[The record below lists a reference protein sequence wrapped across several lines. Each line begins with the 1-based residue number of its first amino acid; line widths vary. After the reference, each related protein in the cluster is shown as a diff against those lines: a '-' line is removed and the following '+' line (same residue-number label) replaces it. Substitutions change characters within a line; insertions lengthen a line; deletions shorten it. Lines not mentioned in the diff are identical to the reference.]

1 MSDCSTVAVY
11 VRIYKT
17 RNDAR
22 VAKAK
27 YESRGFPVGKP
38 YLLNGEWWI
47 DVHSPKN
54 CDIDNEFLEVEYY
67 YAEFASRG
75 EARKFKENCME
86 GSTLIDRGPYATVP
100 RWVVKYPGNV
110 VGVLHWE
117 NASLKNLV
125 YTPAEHTATYYGDAS
140 PLEVESSG
148 DEAVYN
154 ADPLVPKVPDGEP
167 VVVIFGSMIQIIT
180 REETYTVTAD
190 EDNEEL
196 YKEVFARVGAND
208 FDGAIQLIKDAE
220 KEEEESIEVLYL
232 ENHLVMRD
240 GELFYYGVHLTSTI
254 AKRIEKDAAEG
265 TLDERYIKF
274 LVRLLRNPSAKSV
287 EMLYDFMQANDID
300 ILPDGRI
307 ECFRGVTQKADGSCV
322 DYHSGKVPQY
332 EGCFISMSRNFVED
346 NPEVACSHGL
356 HCASAEY
363 AKGYGVLTKVA
374 VDPADV
380 VSVPYDY
387 NFAKCRCCR
396 FEILT
401 APVKRTEG
409 IPNEYVVDRDGNV
422 IEEIFF

>member
-1 MSDCSTVAVY
+1 MPECSTVSVY
-11 VRIYKT
+11 VRTYKT
-17 RNDAR
+17 RDDAR
-22 VAKAK
+22 AAKAK

-38 YLLNGEWWI
+38 YLLDGEWWI
-47 DVHSPKN
+47 DVHTPVS
-54 CDIDNEFLEVEYY
+54 CDIDNESLEVEYR
-67 YAEFASRG
+67 YAEFPSRG

-100 RWVVKYPGNV
+100 RWVVKYPGDV

-117 NASLKNLV
+117 NASPKNLV
-125 YTPAEHTATYYGDAS
+125 YTPAENAVTYD
-140 PLEVESSG
+140 V
-148 DEAVYN
+148 DT
-154 ADPLVPKVPDGEP
+154 LVPNNDP

-180 REETYTVTAD
+180 REETYTIESD
-190 EDNEEL
+190 DNEAL

-220 KEEEESIEVLYL
+220 KESSAGYEVLDE
-232 ENHLVMRD
+232 ENHLVMFD

-265 TLDERYIKF
+265 TLDDRYIKF

-307 ECFRGVTQKADGSCV
+307 KCFRGVTQLPDGSCV

-332 EGCFISMSRNFVED
+332 EGCFISMPRNFVED

-363 AKGYGVLTKVA
+363 AKGYGVLTEVA

-387 NFAKCRCCR
+387 DFAKCRCCR
-396 FEILT
+396 FEILM
-401 APVKRTEG
+401 APAKRTEG
-409 IPNEYVVDRDGNV
+409 IPNEYVVDRNGNV

>member
-1 MSDCSTVAVY
+1 MSECSTVSVY
-11 VRIYKT
+11 VRTYKT

-22 VAKAK
+22 AAKAK

-38 YLLNGEWWI
+38 YLLDGEWWI
-47 DVHSPKN
+47 DVHTPVS
-54 CDIDNEFLEVEYY
+54 CDIDNEVLEVEYH

-100 RWVVKYPGNV
+100 RWVVKYPGDV

-117 NASLKNLV
+117 NASPKNLV
-125 YTPAEHTATYYGDAS
+125 YTPAEDVVTYD
-140 PLEVESSG
+140 V
-148 DEAVYN
+148 DT
-154 ADPLVPKVPDGEP
+154 LVPNNDPM
-167 VVVIFGSMIQIIT
+167 VVIFGSMIQIIT
-180 REETYTVTAD
+180 REDTYTIKSD
-190 EDNEEL
+190 DNEAL

-220 KEEEESIEVLYL
+220 KESSEGYEVLDE
-232 ENHLVMRD
+232 ENHLVMFD

-265 TLDERYIKF
+265 TLDDRYIKF

-307 ECFRGVTQKADGSCV
+307 KCFRGVTQLPDGSCV

-332 EGCFISMSRNFVED
+332 EGCFISMPRNFVED
-346 NPEVACSHGL
+346 KPEVACSHGL

-363 AKGYGVLTKVA
+363 AKGYGVLTEVA

-387 NFAKCRCCR
+387 DFAKCRCCR
-396 FEILT
+396 FEILM

-422 IEEIFF
+422 IEKIFF

>member
-1 MSDCSTVAVY
+1 MSECSTVSVY
-11 VRIYKT
+11 VRTYKT

-22 VAKAK
+22 AAKAK
-27 YESRGFPVGKP
+27 YESRGYPVGKP
-38 YLLNGEWWI
+38 YLLDGEWWI
-47 DVHSPKN
+47 DVHAPVS
-54 CDIDNEFLEVEYY
+54 CDIDNEFLEVEYH

-100 RWVVKYPGNV
+100 RWVVKYPGDV

-117 NASLKNLV
+117 NVSPKNLV
-125 YTPAEHTATYYGDAS
+125 DTPAKD
-140 PLEVESSG
+140 EVSY
-148 DEAVYN
+148 DV
-154 ADPLVPKVPDGEP
+154 DTLVPNDDPM
-167 VVVIFGSMIQIIT
+167 VVIFGSMIQIIT
-180 REETYTVTAD
+180 REDTYTVES
-190 EDNEEL
+190 EDNEAL

-220 KEEEESIEVLYL
+220 KESGEGYEVLDE
-232 ENHLVMRD
+232 ENHLVMFD

-265 TLDERYIKF
+265 TLDDRYIKF

-307 ECFRGVTQKADGSCV
+307 KCFRGVTQLPDGSCV

-332 EGCFISMSRNFVED
+332 EGCFISMPRNFVED

-363 AKGYGVLTKVA
+363 AKGYGVLTEVA

-387 NFAKCRCCR
+387 DFAKCRCCR
-396 FEILT
+396 FEILM

-409 IPNEYVVDRDGNV
+409 IPNEYVVDRNGNV

>member
-1 MSDCSTVAVY
+1 MPECSTVSVY
-11 VRIYKT
+11 VRTYKT

-22 VAKAK
+22 AAKAK

-38 YLLNGEWWI
+38 YLLDGEWWI
-47 DVHSPKN
+47 DVHTPVS
-54 CDIDNEFLEVEYY
+54 CDIDNEVLEVEYR

-100 RWVVKYPGNV
+100 RWVVKYPGDV

-117 NASLKNLV
+117 NASPKNLV
-125 YTPAEHTATYYGDAS
+125 YTPAEDVVTYD
-140 PLEVESSG
+140 V
-148 DEAVYN
+148 DT
-154 ADPLVPKVPDGEP
+154 LVPNNDPT
-167 VVVIFGSMIQIIT
+167 VVIFGSMIQIIT
-180 REETYTVTAD
+180 REDTYTVES
-190 EDNEEL
+190 EDNEAL
-196 YKEVFARVGAND
+196 YKEVLARVGAND

-220 KEEEESIEVLYL
+220 KESGEGYEVLDE
-232 ENHLVMRD
+232 ENHLVMFD
-240 GELFYYGVHLTSTI
+240 GELFYYGVHLISTI

-265 TLDERYIKF
+265 TLDDCYIKF

-307 ECFRGVTQKADGSCV
+307 KCFRGVTQLPDGSCV

-332 EGCFISMSRNFVED
+332 EGCFISMPRNFVED

-363 AKGYGVLTKVA
+363 AKDYGVLTEVA

-396 FEILT
+396 FEILM
-401 APVKRTEG
+401 APAKRTDG
-409 IPNEYVVDRDGNV
+409 MPIEYVVDRDGNV
-422 IEEIFF
+422 IEEIFS

>member
-1 MSDCSTVAVY
+1 MSECSTVSVY
-11 VRIYKT
+11 VRTYKT

-22 VAKAK
+22 AAKAK
-27 YESRGFPVGKP
+27 YESRGYSVGKP
-38 YLLNGEWWI
+38 YLLDGEWWI
-47 DVHSPKN
+47 DVHAPVS
-54 CDIDNEFLEVEYY
+54 CDIDNEFLEVEYH

-100 RWVVKYPGNV
+100 RWVVKYPGDV

-117 NASLKNLV
+117 NVSPKNLV
-125 YTPAEHTATYYGDAS
+125 YTPAEGTVTYDVDT
-140 PLEVESSG
+140 LEPNN
-148 DEAVYN
+148 D
-154 ADPLVPKVPDGEP
+154 P

-180 REETYTVTAD
+180 REDTYTVES
-190 EDNEEL
+190 EDNEAL
-196 YKEVFARVGAND
+196 YKEVFARVGVND
-208 FDGAIQLIKDAE
+208 FDGAIRLIKDAE
-220 KEEEESIEVLYL
+220 KEGSEGYEVLDE
-232 ENHLVMRD
+232 ENHLVMFD

-265 TLDERYIKF
+265 TLDDRYIKF

-307 ECFRGVTQKADGSCV
+307 KCFRGVTQLPDGSCV

-332 EGCFISMSRNFVED
+332 EGCFISMPRNFVED

-363 AKGYGVLTKVA
+363 AKGYGVLTEVA

-387 NFAKCRCCR
+387 DFAKCRCCR

-401 APVKRTEG
+401 APAKRTEG
-409 IPNEYVVDRDGNV
+409 IPNEYVVDRNGNV

>member
-1 MSDCSTVAVY
+1 MSECSTVSVY
-11 VRIYKT
+11 VRTYKT
-17 RNDAR
+17 RDDAR
-22 VAKAK
+22 AAKAK

-38 YLLNGEWWI
+38 YLLDGEWWI
-47 DVHSPKN
+47 DVHTPVS
-54 CDIDNEFLEVEYY
+54 CDIDNESLEVEYH
-67 YAEFASRG
+67 YAEFPSRG

-100 RWVVKYPGNV
+100 RWVVKYPGDV

-117 NASLKNLV
+117 NASSKDLFYTSAEDVTTYDVDTLV
-125 YTPAEHTATYYGDAS
+125 P
-140 PLEVESSG
+140 
-148 DEAVYN
+148 N
-154 ADPLVPKVPDGEP
+154 NDPLVI
-167 VVVIFGSMIQIIT
+167 IFGSMVQIIT
-180 REETYTVTAD
+180 REDTYTVESD
-190 EDNEEL
+190 DNETL
-196 YKEVFARVGAND
+196 YKEVFARVSAKD

-220 KEEEESIEVLYL
+220 KNSSEDYEVLDE
-232 ENHLVMRD
+232 ENHLVMLH

-265 TLDERYIKF
+265 ILDDRYIKF

-307 ECFRGVTQKADGSCV
+307 KCFRGVTQLPDGNCV

-332 EGCFISMSRNFVED
+332 EGCFISMPRNFVED

-363 AKGYGVLTKVA
+363 AKGYGVLTEVA

-387 NFAKCRCCR
+387 DFAKCRCCR
-396 FEILT
+396 FEILK
-401 APVKRTEG
+401 APAKRTEG

>member
-1 MSDCSTVAVY
+1 MSECSTVSVY
-11 VRIYKT
+11 VRTYKT
-17 RNDAR
+17 RDDAR
-22 VAKAK
+22 AAKAK
-27 YESRGFPVGKP
+27 YESRGYPVGKP
-38 YLLNGEWWI
+38 YLLDGEWWI
-47 DVHSPKN
+47 DVHSPIS
-54 CDIDNEFLEVEYY
+54 CDIDNEFLEVEYH
-67 YAEFASRG
+67 YAEFPSRG

-100 RWVVKYPGNV
+100 RWVVKYPGDV

-117 NASLKNLV
+117 NASPKTLV
-125 YTPAEHTATYYGDAS
+125 YTPAENTLTYD
-140 PLEVESSG
+140 V
-148 DEAVYN
+148 DT
-154 ADPLVPKVPDGEP
+154 LVPNDDP

-180 REETYTVTAD
+180 REDTYTVESD
-190 EDNEEL
+190 DNEAL

-220 KEEEESIEVLYL
+220 KDSSEGYEVLDE
-232 ENHLVMRD
+232 ENHLVMFD

-265 TLDERYIKF
+265 TLDDRYIKF

-307 ECFRGVTQKADGSCV
+307 KCFRGVTQLPDGSCV

-332 EGCFISMSRNFVED
+332 EGCFISMPRNFVED

-387 NFAKCRCCR
+387 DFAKCRCCR

-401 APVKRTEG
+401 APAKRTEG
-409 IPNEYVVDRDGNV
+409 IPDEYVVDRDGNV

>member
-1 MSDCSTVAVY
+1 MSECSTVSVY
-11 VRIYKT
+11 VRTYKT
-17 RNDAR
+17 RDDAR
-22 VAKAK
+22 AAKAK

-38 YLLNGEWWI
+38 YLLDGEWWI
-47 DVHSPKN
+47 DVHTPVS
-54 CDIDNEFLEVEYY
+54 CDIDNESLEVEYR
-67 YAEFASRG
+67 YAEFPSRG

-100 RWVVKYPGNV
+100 RWVVKYPGDV

-117 NASLKNLV
+117 NASPKNLV
-125 YTPAEHTATYYGDAS
+125 YTPAESVVTYD
-140 PLEVESSG
+140 V
-148 DEAVYN
+148 DT
-154 ADPLVPKVPDGEP
+154 LVPNNDPM
-167 VVVIFGSMIQIIT
+167 VVIFGSMIQIIT
-180 REETYTVTAD
+180 REDTYTIESD
-190 EDNEEL
+190 DNEAL

-220 KEEEESIEVLYL
+220 KESSEGYEVLDE
-232 ENHLVMRD
+232 ENHLVMFD

-265 TLDERYIKF
+265 TLDDRYIKF

-307 ECFRGVTQKADGSCV
+307 KCFRGVTQLPDGSCV

-332 EGCFISMSRNFVED
+332 EGCFISMPRNFVED

-363 AKGYGVLTKVA
+363 AKGYGVLTEVA

-387 NFAKCRCCR
+387 DFAKCRCCR
-396 FEILT
+396 FEILM
-401 APVKRTEG
+401 APAKRTEG

>member
-1 MSDCSTVAVY
+1 MPECSTVSVY
-11 VRIYKT
+11 VRTYKT
-17 RNDAR
+17 RDDAR
-22 VAKAK
+22 AAKAK

-38 YLLNGEWWI
+38 YLLDGEWWI
-47 DVHSPKN
+47 DVHTPVS
-54 CDIDNEFLEVEYY
+54 CDIDNESLEVEYR
-67 YAEFASRG
+67 YAEFPSRG

-100 RWVVKYPGNV
+100 RWVVKYPGDV

-117 NASLKNLV
+117 NASPKNLV
-125 YTPAEHTATYYGDAS
+125 YTPAENAVTYD
-140 PLEVESSG
+140 V
-148 DEAVYN
+148 DT
-154 ADPLVPKVPDGEP
+154 LVPNDDPM
-167 VVVIFGSMIQIIT
+167 VVIFGSMIQIIT
-180 REETYTVTAD
+180 REDTYTIESD
-190 EDNEEL
+190 DNEAL

-220 KEEEESIEVLYL
+220 KESSEGYEVLDE
-232 ENHLVMRD
+232 ENHLVMFD

-265 TLDERYIKF
+265 TLDDRYIKF

-307 ECFRGVTQKADGSCV
+307 KCFRGVTQLTDGGCV

-332 EGCFISMSRNFVED
+332 EGCFISMPRNFVED

-363 AKGYGVLTKVA
+363 AKGYGVLTEVA

-387 NFAKCRCCR
+387 DFAKCRCCR
-396 FEILT
+396 FEILM
-401 APVKRTEG
+401 APAKRTEG

>member
-1 MSDCSTVAVY
+1 MSECSTVSVY
-11 VRIYKT
+11 VRTYKT
-17 RNDAR
+17 RDDAR
-22 VAKAK
+22 AAKAK

-38 YLLNGEWWI
+38 YLLDGEWWI
-47 DVHSPKN
+47 DVHTPVS
-54 CDIDNEFLEVEYY
+54 CDIDNESLEVEYR
-67 YAEFASRG
+67 YAEFPSRG

-100 RWVVKYPGNV
+100 RWVVKYPGDV

-117 NASLKNLV
+117 NASPKNFV
-125 YTPAEHTATYYGDAS
+125 YTPAENAVTYDVDT
-140 PLEVESSG
+140 LEPN
-148 DEAVYN
+148 D
-154 ADPLVPKVPDGEP
+154 DPM
-167 VVVIFGSMIQIIT
+167 VVIFGSMIQIIT
-180 REETYTVTAD
+180 REDTYTVES
-190 EDNEEL
+190 EDNEAL
-196 YKEVFARVGAND
+196 YKEVFARAGAKD

-220 KEEEESIEVLYL
+220 KESSEGYEVLDE
-232 ENHLVMRD
+232 ENHLVMFD

-254 AKRIEKDAAEG
+254 AKRIEKDAAKG
-265 TLDERYIKF
+265 TLDDRYIKF
-274 LVRLLRNPSAKSV
+274 LVRLLRNPSARSV

-307 ECFRGVTQKADGSCV
+307 KCFRGVTQLPDGSCV

-332 EGCFISMSRNFVED
+332 EGCFISMPRNFVED
-346 NPEVACSHGL
+346 NPEVACSYGL

-363 AKGYGVLTKVA
+363 AKDYGVLTEVA

-401 APVKRTEG
+401 APVKHTAG
-409 IPNEYVVDRDGNV
+409 MPIEYVVDREGNI

>member
-1 MSDCSTVAVY
+1 MSECSTVSVY
-11 VRIYKT
+11 VRTYKT
-17 RNDAR
+17 RDDAR
-22 VAKAK
+22 AAKVK

-38 YLLNGEWWI
+38 YLLDGEWWI
-47 DVHSPKN
+47 DVHTPVS
-54 CDIDNEFLEVEYY
+54 CDIDNESLEVEYRY
-67 YAEFASRG
+67 VEFPSRG

-100 RWVVKYPGNV
+100 RWVVKYPGDV

-117 NASLKNLV
+117 NASPKNFV
-125 YTPAEHTATYYGDAS
+125 YTPAENAVTYD
-140 PLEVESSG
+140 V
-148 DEAVYN
+148 DT
-154 ADPLVPKVPDGEP
+154 LVPNNDP

-180 REETYTVTAD
+180 REETYTVESD
-190 EDNEEL
+190 DNEAL

-220 KEEEESIEVLYL
+220 KESSEGYEVLDE
-232 ENHLVMRD
+232 ENHLVMFD

-265 TLDERYIKF
+265 TLDDRYIKF

-307 ECFRGVTQKADGSCV
+307 KCFRGVTQLPDGSCV

-332 EGCFISMSRNFVED
+332 EGCFISMPRNFVED

-363 AKGYGVLTKVA
+363 AKGYGVLTEVA

-387 NFAKCRCCR
+387 DFAKCRCCR
-396 FEILT
+396 FEILM
-401 APVKRTEG
+401 APAKRTEG

>member
-1 MSDCSTVAVY
+1 MSECSTVSVY
-11 VRIYKT
+11 VRTYKT

-22 VAKAK
+22 AAKAK

-38 YLLNGEWWI
+38 YLLDGEWWI
-47 DVHSPKN
+47 DVHTPVS
-54 CDIDNEFLEVEYY
+54 CDIDNEVLEVEYH

-100 RWVVKYPGNV
+100 RWVVKYPGDV

-117 NASLKNLV
+117 NASPKNLV
-125 YTPAEHTATYYGDAS
+125 YTPAEDVVTYD
-140 PLEVESSG
+140 V
-148 DEAVYN
+148 DT
-154 ADPLVPKVPDGEP
+154 LVPNDDPM
-167 VVVIFGSMIQIIT
+167 VVIFGSMIQIIT
-180 REETYTVTAD
+180 REDTYTIKSD
-190 EDNEEL
+190 DNEAL

-208 FDGAIQLIKDAE
+208 FNGAIQLIKDAE
-220 KEEEESIEVLYL
+220 KESSEGYEVLDE
-232 ENHLVMRD
+232 ENHLVMFD

-265 TLDERYIKF
+265 TLDDRYIKF

-307 ECFRGVTQKADGSCV
+307 KCFRGVTQLPDGSCV

-332 EGCFISMSRNFVED
+332 EGCFISMPRNFVED

-363 AKGYGVLTKVA
+363 AKGYGVLTEVA

-387 NFAKCRCCR
+387 DFAKCRCCR
-396 FEILT
+396 FEILM

>member
-1 MSDCSTVAVY
+1 MSECSTVSVY
-11 VRIYKT
+11 VRTYKT

-22 VAKAK
+22 AAKAK

-38 YLLNGEWWI
+38 YLLDGEWWI
-47 DVHSPKN
+47 DVHTPVS
-54 CDIDNEFLEVEYY
+54 CDIDNEVLEVEYH

-100 RWVVKYPGNV
+100 RWVVKYPGDV

-117 NASLKNLV
+117 NASPKNLV
-125 YTPAEHTATYYGDAS
+125 YTPAEDVVTYD
-140 PLEVESSG
+140 V
-148 DEAVYN
+148 DT
-154 ADPLVPKVPDGEP
+154 LVPNNDPM
-167 VVVIFGSMIQIIT
+167 VVIFGSMIQIIT
-180 REETYTVTAD
+180 REDTYTIESD
-190 EDNEEL
+190 DNEAL

-220 KEEEESIEVLYL
+220 KESSEGYEVLDE
-232 ENHLVMRD
+232 ENHLVMFD

-265 TLDERYIKF
+265 TLDDRYIKF

-307 ECFRGVTQKADGSCV
+307 KCFRGVTQLPDGSCV

-332 EGCFISMSRNFVED
+332 EGCFISMPRNFVED

-363 AKGYGVLTKVA
+363 AKGYGVLTEVA

-387 NFAKCRCCR
+387 DFAKCRCCR
-396 FEILT
+396 FEILM

-409 IPNEYVVDRDGNV
+409 IPNEYAVDRDGNV

>member
-1 MSDCSTVAVY
+1 MSECSTVSVY
-11 VRIYKT
+11 VRTYKT
-17 RNDAR
+17 RDDAR
-22 VAKAK
+22 AAKAK

-38 YLLNGEWWI
+38 YLLDGEWWI
-47 DVHSPKN
+47 DVHTPVS
-54 CDIDNEFLEVEYY
+54 CDIDNESLEVEYR
-67 YAEFASRG
+67 YAEFPSRG

-100 RWVVKYPGNV
+100 RWVVKYPGDV

-117 NASLKNLV
+117 NASPKNLV
-125 YTPAEHTATYYGDAS
+125 YTPAENAVTYD
-140 PLEVESSG
+140 V
-148 DEAVYN
+148 DT
-154 ADPLVPKVPDGEP
+154 LVPNDDPM
-167 VVVIFGSMIQIIT
+167 VVIFGSMIQIIT
-180 REETYTVTAD
+180 REDTYTIESD
-190 EDNEEL
+190 DNEAL

-208 FDGAIQLIKDAE
+208 FDGAIQLIRDAE
-220 KEEEESIEVLYL
+220 KESREGYEVLDE
-232 ENHLVMRD
+232 ENHLVMFD

-265 TLDERYIKF
+265 TLDDRYIKF

-307 ECFRGVTQKADGSCV
+307 KCFRGVTQLPDGSCV

-332 EGCFISMSRNFVED
+332 EGCFISMPRNFVED

-363 AKGYGVLTKVA
+363 AKGYGVLTEVA

-387 NFAKCRCCR
+387 DFAKCRCCR
-396 FEILT
+396 FEILM
-401 APVKRTEG
+401 APAKRTEG

>member
-1 MSDCSTVAVY
+1 MSECSTVSVY
-11 VRIYKT
+11 VRTYKT
-17 RNDAR
+17 RDDAR
-22 VAKAK
+22 AAKAK

-38 YLLNGEWWI
+38 YLLDGEWWI
-47 DVHSPKN
+47 DVHTPVS
-54 CDIDNEFLEVEYY
+54 CDIDNESLEVEYR
-67 YAEFASRG
+67 YAEFPSRG

-100 RWVVKYPGNV
+100 RWVVKYPGDV

-117 NASLKNLV
+117 NVSPKNLV
-125 YTPAEHTATYYGDAS
+125 YTPVEDVVTYD
-140 PLEVESSG
+140 V
-148 DEAVYN
+148 DT
-154 ADPLVPKVPDGEP
+154 LVPNDDPM
-167 VVVIFGSMIQIIT
+167 VVIFGSMIQIIT
-180 REETYTVTAD
+180 REDTYTIESD
-190 EDNEEL
+190 DNEAL

-220 KEEEESIEVLYL
+220 KESSEGYEVLDE
-232 ENHLVMRD
+232 ENHLVMFD

-265 TLDERYIKF
+265 VLDDRYTKF

-307 ECFRGVTQKADGSCV
+307 KCFRGVTQLPDGSCV

-332 EGCFISMSRNFVED
+332 EGCFISMPRNFVED

-363 AKGYGVLTKVA
+363 AKGYGVLTEVA

-387 NFAKCRCCR
+387 DFAKCRCCR

-401 APVKRTEG
+401 APAKRTEG

>member
-1 MSDCSTVAVY
+1 MSECSTVSVY
-11 VRIYKT
+11 VRTYKT

-22 VAKAK
+22 AAKAK
-27 YESRGFPVGKP
+27 YESRGYPVGKP
-38 YLLNGEWWI
+38 YLLDGEWWI
-47 DVHSPKN
+47 DVHAPVS
-54 CDIDNEFLEVEYY
+54 CDIDNEFLEVEYH

-100 RWVVKYPGNV
+100 RWVVKYPGDV

-117 NASLKNLV
+117 NVSPKNLV
-125 YTPAEHTATYYGDAS
+125 YTPAEGTVTYD
-140 PLEVESSG
+140 V
-148 DEAVYN
+148 DT
-154 ADPLVPKVPDGEP
+154 LVPNDDPM
-167 VVVIFGSMIQIIT
+167 VVIFGSMIQIIT
-180 REETYTVTAD
+180 REDTYTVES
-190 EDNEEL
+190 EDNEAL

-220 KEEEESIEVLYL
+220 KESGEGYEVLDE
-232 ENHLVMRD
+232 ENHLVMFD

-265 TLDERYIKF
+265 TLDDRYIKF

-307 ECFRGVTQKADGSCV
+307 KCFRGVTQLPDGSCV

-332 EGCFISMSRNFVED
+332 EGCFISMPRNFVED

-363 AKGYGVLTKVA
+363 AKGYGVLTEVA

>member
-1 MSDCSTVAVY
+1 MSECSTVSVY
-11 VRIYKT
+11 VRTYKT

-22 VAKAK
+22 AAKAK

-38 YLLNGEWWI
+38 YLLDGEWWV
-47 DVHSPKN
+47 DVHTPVS
-54 CDIDNEFLEVEYY
+54 CDIDNEVLEVEYH

-100 RWVVKYPGNV
+100 RWVVKYPGDV

-117 NASLKNLV
+117 NASPKNLV
-125 YTPAEHTATYYGDAS
+125 YTPAEDVVTYD
-140 PLEVESSG
+140 V
-148 DEAVYN
+148 DT
-154 ADPLVPKVPDGEP
+154 LVPNNDPI
-167 VVVIFGSMIQIIT
+167 VVIFGSMIQIIT
-180 REETYTVTAD
+180 REDTYTIESD
-190 EDNEEL
+190 DNEAL

-220 KEEEESIEVLYL
+220 KESSEGYEVLDE
-232 ENHLVMRD
+232 ENHLVMFD

-265 TLDERYIKF
+265 TLDDRYIKF

-307 ECFRGVTQKADGSCV
+307 KCFRGVTQLPDGSCV
-322 DYHSGKVPQY
+322 DYHSGKVLQY
-332 EGCFISMSRNFVED
+332 EGCFISMPRNFVED

-363 AKGYGVLTKVA
+363 AKGYGVLTEVA

-387 NFAKCRCCR
+387 DFAKCRCCR
-396 FEILT
+396 FEILM

>member
-1 MSDCSTVAVY
+1 MSNCSTVSVY
-11 VRIYKT
+11 VRTYKT

-38 YLLNGEWWI
+38 YLLDGEWWI
-47 DVHSPKN
+47 DVHSPVS
-54 CDIDNEFLEVEYY
+54 CDIDNEVLEVEYH

-100 RWVVKYPGNV
+100 RWVVKYPGDV

-117 NASLKNLV
+117 NVSPKTLV
-125 YTPAEHTATYYGDAS
+125 YTPAEGTVTYD
-140 PLEVESSG
+140 V
-148 DEAVYN
+148 DT
-154 ADPLVPKVPDGEP
+154 LVPNDDPMA
-167 VVVIFGSMIQIIT
+167 VIFGSMIQIIT
-180 REETYTVTAD
+180 REDTYTIESD
-190 EDNEEL
+190 DNEAL

-208 FDGAIQLIKDAE
+208 FAGAIQLIKDAE
-220 KEEEESIEVLYL
+220 KESSEGYEVLDE
-232 ENHLVMRD
+232 ENHLVMFD

-265 TLDERYIKF
+265 TLDDRYIKF

-307 ECFRGVTQKADGSCV
+307 KCFRGVTQLPDGSCV

-332 EGCFISMSRNFVED
+332 EGCFISMPRNFVED

-363 AKGYGVLTKVA
+363 AKGYGVLTEVA

-387 NFAKCRCCR
+387 DFAKCRCCR

-401 APVKRTEG
+401 APVKRTKG

>member
-1 MSDCSTVAVY
+1 MSECSTVSVY
-11 VRIYKT
+11 VRTYKT

-22 VAKAK
+22 AAKAK

-38 YLLNGEWWI
+38 YLLDGEWWI
-47 DVHSPKN
+47 DVHTPVS
-54 CDIDNEFLEVEYY
+54 CDIDNEVLEVEYH

-100 RWVVKYPGNV
+100 RWVVKYPGDV

-117 NASLKNLV
+117 NASPKNLV
-125 YTPAEHTATYYGDAS
+125 YTPAEDVVTYD
-140 PLEVESSG
+140 V
-148 DEAVYN
+148 DT
-154 ADPLVPKVPDGEP
+154 LVPNNDPM
-167 VVVIFGSMIQIIT
+167 VVIFGSMIQIIT
-180 REETYTVTAD
+180 REDTYTIESD
-190 EDNEEL
+190 DNEAL

-220 KEEEESIEVLYL
+220 KESSEGYEVLDE
-232 ENHLVMRD
+232 ENHLVMFD

-265 TLDERYIKF
+265 TLDDRYIKF

-307 ECFRGVTQKADGSCV
+307 KCFRGVTQLPDGSCV

-332 EGCFISMSRNFVED
+332 EGCFISMPRNFVED
-346 NPEVACSHGL
+346 NPEVACSYGL
-356 HCASAEY
+356 HCASAGY
-363 AKGYGVLTKVA
+363 AEDYGVLTEVA

-396 FEILT
+396 FEILM
-401 APVKRTEG
+401 APAKRTNG
-409 IPNEYVVDRDGNV
+409 MPIEYVVDREGNI

>member
-1 MSDCSTVAVY
+1 MSECSTVSVY
-11 VRIYKT
+11 VRTYKT
-17 RNDAR
+17 RDDAR
-22 VAKAK
+22 AAKAK

-38 YLLNGEWWI
+38 YLLDGEWWI
-47 DVHSPKN
+47 DVHTPVS
-54 CDIDNEFLEVEYY
+54 CDIDNESLEVEYR
-67 YAEFASRG
+67 YAEFPSRG

-100 RWVVKYPGNV
+100 RWVVKYPGDV

-117 NASLKNLV
+117 NASPKNLV
-125 YTPAEHTATYYGDAS
+125 YTPAESVVTYD
-140 PLEVESSG
+140 V
-148 DEAVYN
+148 DT
-154 ADPLVPKVPDGEP
+154 LVPNNDPT
-167 VVVIFGSMIQIIT
+167 VVIFGSMIQIIT
-180 REETYTVTAD
+180 REDTYTIESD
-190 EDNEEL
+190 DNEAL

-220 KEEEESIEVLYL
+220 KESSEGYEVLDE
-232 ENHLVMRD
+232 ENHLVMFD

-265 TLDERYIKF
+265 TLDDRYIKF

-307 ECFRGVTQKADGSCV
+307 KCFRGVTQLPDGSCV

-332 EGCFISMSRNFVED
+332 EGCFISMPRNFVED

-363 AKGYGVLTKVA
+363 AKGYGVLTEVA

-387 NFAKCRCCR
+387 DFAKCRCCR
-396 FEILT
+396 FEILM
-401 APVKRTEG
+401 APAKRTEG
-409 IPNEYVVDRDGNV
+409 IPNEYVVDRNGNV

>member
-1 MSDCSTVAVY
+1 MIIKSDHKEATILGKSEVTTGTIALNAETFGLIIKG
-11 VRIYKT
+11 IYK
-17 RNDAR
+17 
-22 VAKAK
+22 
-27 YESRGFPVGKP
+27 
-38 YLLNGEWWI
+38 
-47 DVHSPKN
+47 
-54 CDIDNEFLEVEYY
+54 
-67 YAEFASRG
+67 
-75 EARKFKENCME
+75 
-86 GSTLIDRGPYATVP
+86 
-100 RWVVKYPGNV
+100 
-110 VGVLHWE
+110 
-117 NASLKNLV
+117 
-125 YTPAEHTATYYGDAS
+125 
-140 PLEVESSG
+140 
-148 DEAVYN
+148 
-154 ADPLVPKVPDGEP
+154 DPLLASCREPIFNAVDAHVEAGRKDVPNNDPM
-167 VVVIFGSMIQIIT
+167 VVIFGSMIQIIT
-180 REETYTVTAD
+180 REDTYTIESD
-190 EDNEEL
+190 DNEAL

-220 KEEEESIEVLYL
+220 KESSEGYEVLDE
-232 ENHLVMRD
+232 ENHLVMFD

-265 TLDERYIKF
+265 TLDDRYIKF

-307 ECFRGVTQKADGSCV
+307 KCFRGVTQLPDGSCV

-332 EGCFISMSRNFVED
+332 EGCFISMPRNFVED

-363 AKGYGVLTKVA
+363 AKGYGVLTEVA

-387 NFAKCRCCR
+387 DFAKCRCCR
-396 FEILT
+396 FEILM

>member
-1 MSDCSTVAVY
+1 MSECSTVSVY
-11 VRIYKT
+11 VRTYKT

-22 VAKAK
+22 AAKVK
-27 YESRGFPVGKP
+27 YESRGYPVGKP
-38 YLLNGEWWI
+38 YLLDGEWWI
-47 DVHSPKN
+47 DVHAPVS
-54 CDIDNEFLEVEYY
+54 CDIDNEFLEVEYH

-100 RWVVKYPGNV
+100 RWVVKYPGDV

-117 NASLKNLV
+117 NASPKNLV
-125 YTPAEHTATYYGDAS
+125 YTPAEGTVTYD
-140 PLEVESSG
+140 V
-148 DEAVYN
+148 N
-154 ADPLVPKVPDGEP
+154 TLVPNDDPM
-167 VVVIFGSMIQIIT
+167 VVIFGSMIQIIT
-180 REETYTVTAD
+180 REDTYTVES
-190 EDNEEL
+190 EDNEAL

-220 KEEEESIEVLYL
+220 KESGEGYEVLDE
-232 ENHLVMRD
+232 ENHLVMFD

-265 TLDERYIKF
+265 TLDDRYIKF

-307 ECFRGVTQKADGSCV
+307 KCFRGVTQLPDGSCV

-332 EGCFISMSRNFVED
+332 EGCFISMPRNFVED

-363 AKGYGVLTKVA
+363 AKGYGVLTEVA
-374 VDPADV
+374 VDPVDV

-387 NFAKCRCCR
+387 DFAKCRCCR

>member
-1 MSDCSTVAVY
+1 MPECSTVSVY
-11 VRIYKT
+11 VRTYKT
-17 RNDAR
+17 RDDAR
-22 VAKAK
+22 AAKAK

-38 YLLNGEWWI
+38 YLLDGEWWI
-47 DVHSPKN
+47 DVHTPVS
-54 CDIDNEFLEVEYY
+54 CDIDNESLEVEYR
-67 YAEFASRG
+67 YAEFPSRG

-100 RWVVKYPGNV
+100 RWVVKYPGDV

-117 NASLKNLV
+117 NASPKNLV
-125 YTPAEHTATYYGDAS
+125 YTPAENAVTYD
-140 PLEVESSG
+140 V
-148 DEAVYN
+148 DT
-154 ADPLVPKVPDGEP
+154 LVPNNDP

-180 REETYTVTAD
+180 REETYTIESD
-190 EDNEEL
+190 DNEAL

-220 KEEEESIEVLYL
+220 KESSEGYEVLDE
-232 ENHLVMRD
+232 ENHLVMFD

-265 TLDERYIKF
+265 TLDDRYIKF

-307 ECFRGVTQKADGSCV
+307 KCFRGVTQLPDGSCV

-332 EGCFISMSRNFVED
+332 EGCFISMPRNFVED

-363 AKGYGVLTKVA
+363 AKGYGVLTEVA

-387 NFAKCRCCR
+387 DFAKCRCCR
-396 FEILT
+396 FEILM
-401 APVKRTEG
+401 APAKRTEG
-409 IPNEYVVDRDGNV
+409 IPNEYVVDRNGNV

>member
-1 MSDCSTVAVY
+1 MSECSTVSVY
-11 VRIYKT
+11 VRTYKT

-22 VAKAK
+22 AAKAK
-27 YESRGFPVGKP
+27 YESRGYPVGKP
-38 YLLNGEWWI
+38 YLLDGEWWI
-47 DVHSPKN
+47 DVHAPVS
-54 CDIDNEFLEVEYY
+54 CDIDNEFLEVEYH

-100 RWVVKYPGNV
+100 RWVVKYPGDV

-117 NASLKNLV
+117 NVSPKNLV
-125 YTPAEHTATYYGDAS
+125 YTPAEGTVTYD
-140 PLEVESSG
+140 V
-148 DEAVYN
+148 DT
-154 ADPLVPKVPDGEP
+154 LVPNDDPM
-167 VVVIFGSMIQIIT
+167 VVIFGSMIQIIT
-180 REETYTVTAD
+180 REDTYTVES
-190 EDNEEL
+190 EDNEAL

-220 KEEEESIEVLYL
+220 KESGEGYEVLDE
-232 ENHLVMRD
+232 ENHLVMFD

-265 TLDERYIKF
+265 TLDDRYIKF

-307 ECFRGVTQKADGSCV
+307 KCFRGVTQLPDGSCV

-332 EGCFISMSRNFVED
+332 EGCFISMPRNFVED

-363 AKGYGVLTKVA
+363 AKGYGVLTEVA

-387 NFAKCRCCR
+387 DFAKCRCCR

-401 APVKRTEG
+401 APAKRTEG

>member
-1 MSDCSTVAVY
+1 MSECSTVSVY
-11 VRIYKT
+11 VRTYKT

-22 VAKAK
+22 AAKAK
-27 YESRGFPVGKP
+27 YESRGYPVGKP
-38 YLLNGEWWI
+38 YLLDGEWWI
-47 DVHSPKN
+47 DVHAPVS
-54 CDIDNEFLEVEYY
+54 CDIDNEFLEVEYH

-100 RWVVKYPGNV
+100 RWVVKYPSDV

-117 NASLKNLV
+117 NASPKNLV
-125 YTPAEHTATYYGDAS
+125 YTPAENAATYNVDT
-140 PLEVESSG
+140 LEPNN
-148 DEAVYN
+148 D
-154 ADPLVPKVPDGEP
+154 P

-180 REETYTVTAD
+180 REDTYTVES
-190 EDNEEL
+190 EDNEAL

-208 FDGAIQLIKDAE
+208 LDGAIQLIKDAE
-220 KEEEESIEVLYL
+220 KESSEGYEVLDE
-232 ENHLVMRD
+232 ENHLVMFD

-265 TLDERYIKF
+265 TLDDRYIKF

-307 ECFRGVTQKADGSCV
+307 KCFRGVTQLPDGSCV

-332 EGCFISMSRNFVED
+332 RGCFISMPRNFVED

-363 AKGYGVLTKVA
+363 AKGYGVLTEVA

-387 NFAKCRCCR
+387 DFAKCRCCR
-396 FEILT
+396 FEILM

>member
-1 MSDCSTVAVY
+1 MSECSTVSVY
-11 VRIYKT
+11 VRTYKT

-22 VAKAK
+22 AAKAK

-38 YLLNGEWWI
+38 YLLDGEWWI
-47 DVHSPKN
+47 DVHTPVS
-54 CDIDNEFLEVEYY
+54 CDIDNEFLEVEYH

-100 RWVVKYPGNV
+100 RWVVKYPGDV
-110 VGVLHWE
+110 VDVLHWK
-117 NASLKNLV
+117 NASPKNLV
-125 YTPAEHTATYYGDAS
+125 YTPAEGVVTYD
-140 PLEVESSG
+140 V
-148 DEAVYN
+148 DT
-154 ADPLVPKVPDGEP
+154 LVPNDDPM
-167 VVVIFGSMIQIIT
+167 VVIFGSMIQIIT
-180 REETYTVTAD
+180 REDTYTIESD
-190 EDNEEL
+190 DNEAL

-220 KEEEESIEVLYL
+220 KESSEGYEVLDE
-232 ENHLVMRD
+232 ENHLVMFD

-265 TLDERYIKF
+265 TLDDRYIKF

-287 EMLYDFMQANDID
+287 EMLYDFMQENDID

-307 ECFRGVTQKADGSCV
+307 KCFRGVTQLPDGSCV

-332 EGCFISMSRNFVED
+332 EGCFISMPRNFVED

-363 AKGYGVLTKVA
+363 AKDYGVVTTVA

-396 FEILT
+396 FEILMSP
-401 APVKRTEG
+401 AKRTDG
-409 IPNEYVVDRDGNV
+409 MPNEYVVDRDGNV

>member
-1 MSDCSTVAVY
+1 MSECSTVSVY
-11 VRIYKT
+11 VRTYKT

-22 VAKAK
+22 AAKAK

-38 YLLNGEWWI
+38 YLLDGEWWI
-47 DVHSPKN
+47 DVHTPVS
-54 CDIDNEFLEVEYY
+54 CDIDNEVLEVEYH

-100 RWVVKYPGNV
+100 RWVVKYPGDV

-117 NASLKNLV
+117 NASPKNLV
-125 YTPAEHTATYYGDAS
+125 YTPAEDVVTYD
-140 PLEVESSG
+140 V
-148 DEAVYN
+148 DT
-154 ADPLVPKVPDGEP
+154 LVPNNDPM
-167 VVVIFGSMIQIIT
+167 VVIFGSMIQTIT
-180 REETYTVTAD
+180 REDTYTIESD
-190 EDNEEL
+190 DNEAL

-220 KEEEESIEVLYL
+220 KESSEGYEVLDE
-232 ENHLVMRD
+232 ENHLVMFD

-265 TLDERYIKF
+265 TLDDRYIKF

-307 ECFRGVTQKADGSCV
+307 KCFRGVTQLPDGSCV

-332 EGCFISMSRNFVED
+332 EGCFISMPRNFVED

-363 AKGYGVLTKVA
+363 AKGYGVLTEVA

-387 NFAKCRCCR
+387 DFAKCRCCR
-396 FEILT
+396 FEILM